1 MDADLAAGSDRTDPA
16 SVKEQK
22 MSESIAEIKKQL
34 QAASLP
40 GLPDFLKDHETFIRT
55 YETDE
60 RSGVKKLV
68 EQARKQIDA
77 YEKELKRTES
87 MKRFEKEYDSY
98 SYICGIDEV
107 GRGPLAGPVVAGT
120 VILPKNCDILY
131 LNDSKQLSEKKR
143 EELYEVIMEK
153 AVSTGLGFVTPER
166 IDEINILQA
175 TYEAM
180 RMAIGELDPVPD
192 LLLNDAVTI
201 PEVTIRQVP
210 IIKGDA
216 KSISIAAA
224 SIIAKVTRDRL
235 MTEYEK
241 TYPGYGF
248 AANKGYGSAEHI
260 AAIREL
266 GPPEELYQELSIGG
280 VMRLSS
286 LFTQGNQQIQENSR
300 DMSFSTLEKGL
311 RNGMKEMEGKMPGQ
325 SVTGEVIEADGQDI
339 LLAIGK
345 NQLLR
350 ARLSLA
356 MNVEAGQQLTF
367 GIKSI
372 GGMKVVLSPL
382 FENMTSGSGA
392 EKALELAGLPRNEE
406 TMKMVEAMMKEGMK
420 LDPDS
425 LSSMYRTVNAHMDA
439 DINTLVQLNRM
450 GLPVTEE
457 NITQLQSYKN
467 YEGQV
472 TEGVKILMGEV
483 AEQLSSLA
491 ASDNPEDVFT
501 FLKVV
506 LGEPSGTENVQT
518 EENMAGD
525 DNVIQ
530 TFKNAVMT
538 EAPEENAGKEKLPF
552 MPGMAEQAGEK
563 GLGMALSDVLQ
574 KAGFPEETVNAC
586 LKGELPA
593 KELLTEL
600 GRLVKDGRLST
611 EQKNGILE
619 LLKDNEFLEN
629 LKKGLTEKFL
639 LTPDEVGE
647 DGQVEKLYERLD
659 SQLSRMNQAL
669 QGMAK
674 ENPALSQ
681 SIQNLSSNVEFM
693 NQLNQMF
700 TYVQLPLKLS
710 GQEAA
715 GELYVYTNKKNL
727 AKKDGQVS
735 ALLHLDLEHLGEID
749 IHVSLRDSHV
759 STKFCLSDEK
769 ALDLV
774 AANIDTLNQRLMKR
788 GYSMDASFEQK
799 DKAQHPIDEMLD
811 RDKKVS
817 SKEKVLISS
826 SSFDARA

>member
-1 MDADLAAGSDRTDPA
+1 
-16 SVKEQK
+16 
-22 MSESIAEIKKQL
+22 
-34 QAASLP
+34 
-40 GLPDFLKDHETFIRT
+40 
-55 YETDE
+55 
-60 RSGVKKLV
+60 
-68 EQARKQIDA
+68 
-77 YEKELKRTES
+77 
-87 MKRFEKEYDSY
+87 
-98 SYICGIDEV
+98 
-107 GRGPLAGPVVAGT
+107 
-120 VILPKNCDILY
+120 
-131 LNDSKQLSEKKR
+131 
-143 EELYEVIMEK
+143 
-153 AVSTGLGFVTPER
+153 
-166 IDEINILQA
+166 
-175 TYEAM
+175 
-180 RMAIGELDPVPD
+180 
-192 LLLNDAVTI
+192 
-201 PEVTIRQVP
+201 
-210 IIKGDA
+210 
-216 KSISIAAA
+216 
-224 SIIAKVTRDRL
+224 
-235 MTEYEK
+235 
-241 TYPGYGF
+241 
-248 AANKGYGSAEHI
+248 
-260 AAIREL
+260 
-266 GPPEELYQELSIGG
+266 
-280 VMRLSS
+280 MRLSS

-300 DMSFSTLEKGL
+300 DMSFSALEKGL

-325 SVTGEVIEADGQDI
+325 FVTGEVIEADGQDI

-356 MNVEAGQQLTF
+356 MDVEAGQQLTF

-425 LSSMYRTVNAHMDA
+425 LTSMYRTVNAHMDA
-439 DINTLVQLNRM
+439 DITTLVQLNRM

-467 YEGQV
+467 YESQV

-506 LGEPSGTENVQT
+506 LGEPSGTEDVQT

-563 GLGMALSDVLQ
+563 GLGMALSDALQ
-574 KAGFPEETVNAC
+574 KAGFSEETANAC

-619 LLKDNEFLEN
+619 LLKDNGFLEN

-674 ENPALSQ
+674 GNPALSQ

-735 ALLHLDLEHLGEID
+735 ALLHLDLEHLGEVD

>member
-1 MDADLAAGSDRTDPA
+1 
-16 SVKEQK
+16 
-22 MSESIAEIKKQL
+22 
-34 QAASLP
+34 
-40 GLPDFLKDHETFIRT
+40 
-55 YETDE
+55 
-60 RSGVKKLV
+60 
-68 EQARKQIDA
+68 
-77 YEKELKRTES
+77 
-87 MKRFEKEYDSY
+87 
-98 SYICGIDEV
+98 
-107 GRGPLAGPVVAGT
+107 
-120 VILPKNCDILY
+120 
-131 LNDSKQLSEKKR
+131 
-143 EELYEVIMEK
+143 
-153 AVSTGLGFVTPER
+153 
-166 IDEINILQA
+166 
-175 TYEAM
+175 
-180 RMAIGELDPVPD
+180 
-192 LLLNDAVTI
+192 
-201 PEVTIRQVP
+201 
-210 IIKGDA
+210 
-216 KSISIAAA
+216 
-224 SIIAKVTRDRL
+224 
-235 MTEYEK
+235 
-241 TYPGYGF
+241 
-248 AANKGYGSAEHI
+248 
-260 AAIREL
+260 
-266 GPPEELYQELSIGG
+266 
-280 VMRLSS
+280 MRLSS

-356 MNVEAGQQLTF
+356 MDVEAGQQLTF

-425 LSSMYRTVNAHMDA
+425 LSSMYRTVNAHMDV
-439 DINTLVQLNRM
+439 DITTLVQLNRM

-574 KAGFPEETVNAC
+574 KAGFSEETVNAC

-735 ALLHLDLEHLGEID
+735 ALLHLDLKHLGEID

>member
-1 MDADLAAGSDRTDPA
+1 
-16 SVKEQK
+16 
-22 MSESIAEIKKQL
+22 
-34 QAASLP
+34 
-40 GLPDFLKDHETFIRT
+40 
-55 YETDE
+55 
-60 RSGVKKLV
+60 
-68 EQARKQIDA
+68 
-77 YEKELKRTES
+77 
-87 MKRFEKEYDSY
+87 
-98 SYICGIDEV
+98 
-107 GRGPLAGPVVAGT
+107 
-120 VILPKNCDILY
+120 
-131 LNDSKQLSEKKR
+131 
-143 EELYEVIMEK
+143 
-153 AVSTGLGFVTPER
+153 
-166 IDEINILQA
+166 
-175 TYEAM
+175 
-180 RMAIGELDPVPD
+180 
-192 LLLNDAVTI
+192 
-201 PEVTIRQVP
+201 
-210 IIKGDA
+210 
-216 KSISIAAA
+216 
-224 SIIAKVTRDRL
+224 
-235 MTEYEK
+235 
-241 TYPGYGF
+241 
-248 AANKGYGSAEHI
+248 
-260 AAIREL
+260 
-266 GPPEELYQELSIGG
+266 
-280 VMRLSS
+280 MRLSS

-300 DMSFSTLEKGL
+300 DMSFSALEKGL

-325 SVTGEVIEADGQDI
+325 FVTGEVIEADGQDI

-356 MNVEAGQQLTF
+356 MDVEAGQQLTF

-425 LSSMYRTVNAHMDA
+425 LTSMYRTVNAHMDA
-439 DINTLVQLNRM
+439 DITTLVQLNRM

-467 YEGQV
+467 YESQV

-506 LGEPSGTENVQT
+506 LGEPSGTE
-518 EENMAGD
+518 ENMAGD

-530 TFKNAVMT
+530 TFKNAVMI

-563 GLGMALSDVLQ
+563 GLGMALSDALQ
-574 KAGFPEETVNAC
+574 KAGFSEETANAC

-619 LLKDNEFLEN
+619 LLKDNGFLEN

-700 TYVQLPLKLS
+700 TYVQLPLKMS
-710 GQEAA
+710 GQEAT

-735 ALLHLDLEHLGEID
+735 ALLHLDLEHLGEVD

-774 AANIDTLNQRLMKR
+774 AANIDTLNQRLVKR
-788 GYSMDASFEQK
+788 GYSMEASFEQK
-799 DKAQHPIDEMLD
+799 EKAQHPIDEMLD

>member
-1 MDADLAAGSDRTDPA
+1 
-16 SVKEQK
+16 
-22 MSESIAEIKKQL
+22 
-34 QAASLP
+34 
-40 GLPDFLKDHETFIRT
+40 
-55 YETDE
+55 
-60 RSGVKKLV
+60 
-68 EQARKQIDA
+68 
-77 YEKELKRTES
+77 
-87 MKRFEKEYDSY
+87 
-98 SYICGIDEV
+98 
-107 GRGPLAGPVVAGT
+107 
-120 VILPKNCDILY
+120 
-131 LNDSKQLSEKKR
+131 
-143 EELYEVIMEK
+143 
-153 AVSTGLGFVTPER
+153 
-166 IDEINILQA
+166 
-175 TYEAM
+175 
-180 RMAIGELDPVPD
+180 
-192 LLLNDAVTI
+192 
-201 PEVTIRQVP
+201 
-210 IIKGDA
+210 
-216 KSISIAAA
+216 
-224 SIIAKVTRDRL
+224 
-235 MTEYEK
+235 
-241 TYPGYGF
+241 
-248 AANKGYGSAEHI
+248 
-260 AAIREL
+260 
-266 GPPEELYQELSIGG
+266 
-280 VMRLSS
+280 MRLSS

-345 NQLLR
+345 NQLIR

-356 MNVEAGQQLTF
+356 MDVEAGQQLTF

-439 DINTLVQLNRM
+439 DITTLVQLSRM

-467 YEGQV
+467 YESQI

-483 AEQLSSLA
+483 AEQLSFLA

-501 FLKVV
+501 FLKAV
-506 LGEPSGTENVQT
+506 LGEPSGTDDVQT

-538 EAPEENAGKEKLPF
+538 EAPEETAGKERLPF
-552 MPGMAEQAGEK
+552 IPGMAEQAGEK
-563 GLGMALSDVLQ
+563 GLGMALSDVLR
-574 KAGFPEETVNAC
+574 KAGFSEETVNAC

-600 GRLVKDGRLST
+600 SRLVKAGRMST

-619 LLKDNEFLEN
+619 LLKDNGFLEN
-629 LKKGLTEKFL
+629 LKNGLTEKFL
-639 LTPDEVGE
+639 LTSDEVGE
-647 DGQVEKLYERLD
+647 DGQVEKFYERLD

-681 SIQNLSSNVEFM
+681 SLQNLSSNVEFM

-735 ALLHLDLEHLGEID
+735 ALLHLDLKHLGEID

-774 AANIDTLNQRLMKR
+774 AANIETLNQRLMKR

>member
-1 MDADLAAGSDRTDPA
+1 
-16 SVKEQK
+16 
-22 MSESIAEIKKQL
+22 
-34 QAASLP
+34 
-40 GLPDFLKDHETFIRT
+40 
-55 YETDE
+55 
-60 RSGVKKLV
+60 
-68 EQARKQIDA
+68 
-77 YEKELKRTES
+77 
-87 MKRFEKEYDSY
+87 
-98 SYICGIDEV
+98 
-107 GRGPLAGPVVAGT
+107 
-120 VILPKNCDILY
+120 
-131 LNDSKQLSEKKR
+131 
-143 EELYEVIMEK
+143 
-153 AVSTGLGFVTPER
+153 
-166 IDEINILQA
+166 
-175 TYEAM
+175 
-180 RMAIGELDPVPD
+180 
-192 LLLNDAVTI
+192 
-201 PEVTIRQVP
+201 
-210 IIKGDA
+210 
-216 KSISIAAA
+216 
-224 SIIAKVTRDRL
+224 
-235 MTEYEK
+235 
-241 TYPGYGF
+241 
-248 AANKGYGSAEHI
+248 
-260 AAIREL
+260 
-266 GPPEELYQELSIGG
+266 
-280 VMRLSS
+280 MRLSS
-286 LFTQGNQQIQENSR
+286 LFTQGNQQLQENSR

-325 SVTGEVIEADGQDI
+325 FVTGEVIEADGQDI

-356 MNVEAGQQLTF
+356 MDVEAGQQLTF

-439 DINTLVQLNRM
+439 DITTLVQLNRM

-467 YEGQV
+467 YESQV

-506 LGEPSGTENVQT
+506 LGEPSGTEDVQT

-552 MPGMAEQAGEK
+552 MPGMAEQIGEK
-563 GLGMALSDVLQ
+563 GLGMALSDALQ
-574 KAGFPEETVNAC
+574 KAGFSEETVNAC

-619 LLKDNEFLEN
+619 LLKDNGFLEN

-647 DGQVEKLYERLD
+647 DGQVGKLYERLD

-735 ALLHLDLEHLGEID
+735 ALLHLDLKHLGEID

>member
-1 MDADLAAGSDRTDPA
+1 
-16 SVKEQK
+16 
-22 MSESIAEIKKQL
+22 
-34 QAASLP
+34 
-40 GLPDFLKDHETFIRT
+40 
-55 YETDE
+55 
-60 RSGVKKLV
+60 
-68 EQARKQIDA
+68 
-77 YEKELKRTES
+77 
-87 MKRFEKEYDSY
+87 
-98 SYICGIDEV
+98 
-107 GRGPLAGPVVAGT
+107 
-120 VILPKNCDILY
+120 
-131 LNDSKQLSEKKR
+131 
-143 EELYEVIMEK
+143 
-153 AVSTGLGFVTPER
+153 
-166 IDEINILQA
+166 
-175 TYEAM
+175 
-180 RMAIGELDPVPD
+180 
-192 LLLNDAVTI
+192 
-201 PEVTIRQVP
+201 
-210 IIKGDA
+210 
-216 KSISIAAA
+216 
-224 SIIAKVTRDRL
+224 
-235 MTEYEK
+235 
-241 TYPGYGF
+241 
-248 AANKGYGSAEHI
+248 
-260 AAIREL
+260 
-266 GPPEELYQELSIGG
+266 
-280 VMRLSS
+280 MRLSS

-300 DMSFSTLEKGL
+300 DMSFSALEKGL

-325 SVTGEVIEADGQDI
+325 FVTGEVIEADGQDI

-356 MNVEAGQQLTF
+356 MDVEAGQQLTF

-425 LSSMYRTVNAHMDA
+425 LSYMYRTVNAHMDA
-439 DINTLVQLNRM
+439 DITTLVQLNRM

-467 YEGQV
+467 YESQV

-491 ASDNPEDVFT
+491 ASDNPEDVFR

-506 LGEPSGTENVQT
+506 LGEPSGTEDVQT

-530 TFKNAVMT
+530 TFQNAVMT

-563 GLGMALSDVLQ
+563 GLGMALSDALQ
-574 KAGFPEETVNAC
+574 KAGFSEETANAC

-619 LLKDNEFLEN
+619 LLKDNGFLEN

-669 QGMAK
+669 QGMTK

-700 TYVQLPLKLS
+700 TYVQLPLKMS
-710 GQEAA
+710 GQEAT

-735 ALLHLDLEHLGEID
+735 ALLHLDLEHLGEVD

>member
-1 MDADLAAGSDRTDPA
+1 
-16 SVKEQK
+16 
-22 MSESIAEIKKQL
+22 
-34 QAASLP
+34 
-40 GLPDFLKDHETFIRT
+40 
-55 YETDE
+55 
-60 RSGVKKLV
+60 
-68 EQARKQIDA
+68 
-77 YEKELKRTES
+77 
-87 MKRFEKEYDSY
+87 
-98 SYICGIDEV
+98 
-107 GRGPLAGPVVAGT
+107 
-120 VILPKNCDILY
+120 
-131 LNDSKQLSEKKR
+131 
-143 EELYEVIMEK
+143 
-153 AVSTGLGFVTPER
+153 
-166 IDEINILQA
+166 
-175 TYEAM
+175 
-180 RMAIGELDPVPD
+180 
-192 LLLNDAVTI
+192 
-201 PEVTIRQVP
+201 
-210 IIKGDA
+210 
-216 KSISIAAA
+216 
-224 SIIAKVTRDRL
+224 
-235 MTEYEK
+235 
-241 TYPGYGF
+241 
-248 AANKGYGSAEHI
+248 
-260 AAIREL
+260 
-266 GPPEELYQELSIGG
+266 
-280 VMRLSS
+280 MRLSS

-300 DMSFSTLEKGL
+300 DMSFSALEKGL

-325 SVTGEVIEADGQDI
+325 FVTGEVIEADGQDI

-356 MNVEAGQQLTF
+356 MDVEAGQQLTF

-425 LSSMYRTVNAHMDA
+425 LSYMYRTVNAHMDA
-439 DINTLVQLNRM
+439 DITTLVQLNRM

-467 YEGQV
+467 YESQV

-491 ASDNPEDVFT
+491 ASDNPEDVFR

-506 LGEPSGTENVQT
+506 LGEPSGTEDVQT

-563 GLGMALSDVLQ
+563 GLGMALSDALQ
-574 KAGFPEETVNAC
+574 KAGFSEETVNAC

-619 LLKDNEFLEN
+619 LLKDNGFLEN

-735 ALLHLDLEHLGEID
+735 ALLHLDLKHLGEID

>member
-1 MDADLAAGSDRTDPA
+1 
-16 SVKEQK
+16 
-22 MSESIAEIKKQL
+22 
-34 QAASLP
+34 
-40 GLPDFLKDHETFIRT
+40 
-55 YETDE
+55 
-60 RSGVKKLV
+60 
-68 EQARKQIDA
+68 
-77 YEKELKRTES
+77 
-87 MKRFEKEYDSY
+87 
-98 SYICGIDEV
+98 
-107 GRGPLAGPVVAGT
+107 
-120 VILPKNCDILY
+120 
-131 LNDSKQLSEKKR
+131 
-143 EELYEVIMEK
+143 
-153 AVSTGLGFVTPER
+153 
-166 IDEINILQA
+166 
-175 TYEAM
+175 
-180 RMAIGELDPVPD
+180 
-192 LLLNDAVTI
+192 
-201 PEVTIRQVP
+201 
-210 IIKGDA
+210 
-216 KSISIAAA
+216 
-224 SIIAKVTRDRL
+224 
-235 MTEYEK
+235 
-241 TYPGYGF
+241 
-248 AANKGYGSAEHI
+248 
-260 AAIREL
+260 
-266 GPPEELYQELSIGG
+266 
-280 VMRLSS
+280 MRLSS

-300 DMSFSTLEKGL
+300 DMSFSALEKGL

-325 SVTGEVIEADGQDI
+325 FVTGEVIEADGQDI

-356 MNVEAGQQLTF
+356 MDVEAGQQLTF

-439 DINTLVQLNRM
+439 DITTLVQLNRM

-467 YEGQV
+467 YESQV

-506 LGEPSGTENVQT
+506 LGEPSGTEDVQT

-563 GLGMALSDVLQ
+563 GLGMALSDALQ
-574 KAGFPEETVNAC
+574 KAGFSEETANAC

-619 LLKDNEFLEN
+619 LLKDNGFLEN

-700 TYVQLPLKLS
+700 TYVQLPLKMS
-710 GQEAA
+710 GQEAT

-735 ALLHLDLEHLGEID
+735 ALLHLDLEHLGEVD

>member
-1 MDADLAAGSDRTDPA
+1 
-16 SVKEQK
+16 
-22 MSESIAEIKKQL
+22 
-34 QAASLP
+34 
-40 GLPDFLKDHETFIRT
+40 
-55 YETDE
+55 
-60 RSGVKKLV
+60 
-68 EQARKQIDA
+68 
-77 YEKELKRTES
+77 
-87 MKRFEKEYDSY
+87 
-98 SYICGIDEV
+98 
-107 GRGPLAGPVVAGT
+107 
-120 VILPKNCDILY
+120 
-131 LNDSKQLSEKKR
+131 
-143 EELYEVIMEK
+143 
-153 AVSTGLGFVTPER
+153 
-166 IDEINILQA
+166 
-175 TYEAM
+175 
-180 RMAIGELDPVPD
+180 
-192 LLLNDAVTI
+192 
-201 PEVTIRQVP
+201 
-210 IIKGDA
+210 
-216 KSISIAAA
+216 
-224 SIIAKVTRDRL
+224 
-235 MTEYEK
+235 
-241 TYPGYGF
+241 
-248 AANKGYGSAEHI
+248 
-260 AAIREL
+260 
-266 GPPEELYQELSIGG
+266 
-280 VMRLSS
+280 MRLSS

-356 MNVEAGQQLTF
+356 MDVEAGQQLTF

-439 DINTLVQLNRM
+439 DITTLVQLNRM

-525 DNVIQ
+525 DNAIQ

-563 GLGMALSDVLQ
+563 GLEMALSDVLQ
-574 KAGFPEETVNAC
+574 KAGFSEETVNAC

-735 ALLHLDLEHLGEID
+735 ALLHLDLKHLGEID

-788 GYSMDASFEQK
+788 GYSVDASFEQK

>member
-1 MDADLAAGSDRTDPA
+1 
-16 SVKEQK
+16 
-22 MSESIAEIKKQL
+22 
-34 QAASLP
+34 
-40 GLPDFLKDHETFIRT
+40 
-55 YETDE
+55 
-60 RSGVKKLV
+60 
-68 EQARKQIDA
+68 
-77 YEKELKRTES
+77 
-87 MKRFEKEYDSY
+87 
-98 SYICGIDEV
+98 
-107 GRGPLAGPVVAGT
+107 
-120 VILPKNCDILY
+120 
-131 LNDSKQLSEKKR
+131 
-143 EELYEVIMEK
+143 
-153 AVSTGLGFVTPER
+153 
-166 IDEINILQA
+166 
-175 TYEAM
+175 
-180 RMAIGELDPVPD
+180 
-192 LLLNDAVTI
+192 
-201 PEVTIRQVP
+201 
-210 IIKGDA
+210 
-216 KSISIAAA
+216 
-224 SIIAKVTRDRL
+224 
-235 MTEYEK
+235 
-241 TYPGYGF
+241 
-248 AANKGYGSAEHI
+248 
-260 AAIREL
+260 
-266 GPPEELYQELSIGG
+266 
-280 VMRLSS
+280 MRLSS

-356 MNVEAGQQLTF
+356 MDVEAGQQLTF

-439 DINTLVQLNRM
+439 DITTLVQLNRM

-574 KAGFPEETVNAC
+574 KAGFSEETVNAC

-629 LKKGLTEKFL
+629 LKKGLTEKFI

-735 ALLHLDLEHLGEID
+735 ALLHLDLKHLGEID

-788 GYSMDASFEQK
+788 GYSVDASFEQK

>member
-1 MDADLAAGSDRTDPA
+1 
-16 SVKEQK
+16 
-22 MSESIAEIKKQL
+22 
-34 QAASLP
+34 
-40 GLPDFLKDHETFIRT
+40 
-55 YETDE
+55 
-60 RSGVKKLV
+60 
-68 EQARKQIDA
+68 
-77 YEKELKRTES
+77 
-87 MKRFEKEYDSY
+87 
-98 SYICGIDEV
+98 
-107 GRGPLAGPVVAGT
+107 
-120 VILPKNCDILY
+120 
-131 LNDSKQLSEKKR
+131 
-143 EELYEVIMEK
+143 
-153 AVSTGLGFVTPER
+153 
-166 IDEINILQA
+166 
-175 TYEAM
+175 
-180 RMAIGELDPVPD
+180 
-192 LLLNDAVTI
+192 
-201 PEVTIRQVP
+201 
-210 IIKGDA
+210 
-216 KSISIAAA
+216 
-224 SIIAKVTRDRL
+224 
-235 MTEYEK
+235 
-241 TYPGYGF
+241 
-248 AANKGYGSAEHI
+248 
-260 AAIREL
+260 
-266 GPPEELYQELSIGG
+266 
-280 VMRLSS
+280 MRLSS

-356 MNVEAGQQLTF
+356 MDVEAGQQLTF

-439 DINTLVQLNRM
+439 DITTLVQLNRM

-538 EAPEENAGKEKLPF
+538 EAPEENAGKEKLTF

-574 KAGFPEETVNAC
+574 KAGFSEETVNAC

-735 ALLHLDLEHLGEID
+735 ALLHLDLKHLGEID

>member
-1 MDADLAAGSDRTDPA
+1 
-16 SVKEQK
+16 
-22 MSESIAEIKKQL
+22 
-34 QAASLP
+34 
-40 GLPDFLKDHETFIRT
+40 
-55 YETDE
+55 
-60 RSGVKKLV
+60 
-68 EQARKQIDA
+68 
-77 YEKELKRTES
+77 
-87 MKRFEKEYDSY
+87 
-98 SYICGIDEV
+98 
-107 GRGPLAGPVVAGT
+107 
-120 VILPKNCDILY
+120 
-131 LNDSKQLSEKKR
+131 
-143 EELYEVIMEK
+143 
-153 AVSTGLGFVTPER
+153 
-166 IDEINILQA
+166 
-175 TYEAM
+175 
-180 RMAIGELDPVPD
+180 
-192 LLLNDAVTI
+192 
-201 PEVTIRQVP
+201 
-210 IIKGDA
+210 
-216 KSISIAAA
+216 
-224 SIIAKVTRDRL
+224 
-235 MTEYEK
+235 
-241 TYPGYGF
+241 
-248 AANKGYGSAEHI
+248 
-260 AAIREL
+260 
-266 GPPEELYQELSIGG
+266 
-280 VMRLSS
+280 MRLSS

-356 MNVEAGQQLTF
+356 MDVEAGQQLTF

-439 DINTLVQLNRM
+439 DITTLVQLNRM

-574 KAGFPEETVNAC
+574 KAGFSEETVNAC

-735 ALLHLDLEHLGEID
+735 ALLHLDLKHLGEID

-788 GYSMDASFEQK
+788 GYSVDASFERK

>member
-1 MDADLAAGSDRTDPA
+1 
-16 SVKEQK
+16 
-22 MSESIAEIKKQL
+22 
-34 QAASLP
+34 
-40 GLPDFLKDHETFIRT
+40 
-55 YETDE
+55 
-60 RSGVKKLV
+60 
-68 EQARKQIDA
+68 
-77 YEKELKRTES
+77 
-87 MKRFEKEYDSY
+87 
-98 SYICGIDEV
+98 
-107 GRGPLAGPVVAGT
+107 
-120 VILPKNCDILY
+120 
-131 LNDSKQLSEKKR
+131 
-143 EELYEVIMEK
+143 
-153 AVSTGLGFVTPER
+153 
-166 IDEINILQA
+166 
-175 TYEAM
+175 
-180 RMAIGELDPVPD
+180 
-192 LLLNDAVTI
+192 
-201 PEVTIRQVP
+201 
-210 IIKGDA
+210 
-216 KSISIAAA
+216 
-224 SIIAKVTRDRL
+224 
-235 MTEYEK
+235 
-241 TYPGYGF
+241 
-248 AANKGYGSAEHI
+248 
-260 AAIREL
+260 
-266 GPPEELYQELSIGG
+266 
-280 VMRLSS
+280 
-286 LFTQGNQQIQENSR
+286 
-300 DMSFSTLEKGL
+300 MSFSTLEKGL

-356 MNVEAGQQLTF
+356 MDVEAGQQLTF

-392 EKALELAGLPRNEE
+392 EKALDLAGLPRNEE

-439 DINTLVQLNRM
+439 DITSLVQLTRM

-457 NITQLQSYKN
+457 NITQLQAYKN

-472 TEGVKILMGEV
+472 TEGVRTLMGEV

-491 ASDNPEDVFT
+491 SSENPEDVFT
-501 FLKVV
+501 FLKAV
-506 LGEPSGTENVQT
+506 LTDPAMQEAQAEENGTGTEGSIQTGEEAVLT
-518 EENMAGD
+518 EEGMAALPE
-525 DNVIQ
+525 
-530 TFKNAVMT
+530 TAE
-538 EAPEENAGKEKLPF
+538 EAAGKEKIPF
-552 MPGMAEQAGEK
+552 MPGVAEQAGEN
-563 GLGMALSDVLQ
+563 GLGTALSDTLQ
-574 KAGFPEETVNAC
+574 KAGFSEETVNAY

-600 GRLVKDGRLST
+600 GRLMKDHGLST
-611 EQKNGILE
+611 EQKDGILT
-619 LLKDNEFLEN
+619 LLKDNAFLEN

-681 SIQNLSSNVEFM
+681 SLQNLSSNVEFM

-700 TYVQLPLKLS
+700 TYVQLPLKMS
-710 GQEAA
+710 GQEAT

-735 ALLHLDLEHLGEID
+735 ALLHLDLEHLGEVD

-774 AANIDTLNQRLMKR
+774 AANIDTLNQRLVKR
-788 GYSMDASFEQK
+788 GYSMEASFEQK
-799 DKAQHPIDEMLD
+799 EKAQHPIDEMLD

>member
-1 MDADLAAGSDRTDPA
+1 
-16 SVKEQK
+16 
-22 MSESIAEIKKQL
+22 
-34 QAASLP
+34 
-40 GLPDFLKDHETFIRT
+40 
-55 YETDE
+55 
-60 RSGVKKLV
+60 
-68 EQARKQIDA
+68 
-77 YEKELKRTES
+77 
-87 MKRFEKEYDSY
+87 
-98 SYICGIDEV
+98 
-107 GRGPLAGPVVAGT
+107 
-120 VILPKNCDILY
+120 
-131 LNDSKQLSEKKR
+131 
-143 EELYEVIMEK
+143 
-153 AVSTGLGFVTPER
+153 
-166 IDEINILQA
+166 
-175 TYEAM
+175 
-180 RMAIGELDPVPD
+180 
-192 LLLNDAVTI
+192 
-201 PEVTIRQVP
+201 
-210 IIKGDA
+210 
-216 KSISIAAA
+216 
-224 SIIAKVTRDRL
+224 
-235 MTEYEK
+235 
-241 TYPGYGF
+241 
-248 AANKGYGSAEHI
+248 
-260 AAIREL
+260 
-266 GPPEELYQELSIGG
+266 
-280 VMRLSS
+280 MRLSS

-300 DMSFSTLEKGL
+300 DMSFSALEKGL

-325 SVTGEVIEADGQDI
+325 FVTGEVIEADGQDI

-356 MNVEAGQQLTF
+356 MDVEAGQQLTF

-439 DINTLVQLNRM
+439 DITTLVQLNRM

-467 YEGQV
+467 YESQV
-472 TEGVKILMGEV
+472 TEGVKTLMGEV

-506 LGEPSGTENVQT
+506 LGEPSGTEDVQT

-563 GLGMALSDVLQ
+563 GLGMALSDALQ
-574 KAGFPEETVNAC
+574 KAGFSEETVNAC

-619 LLKDNEFLEN
+619 LLKDNGFLEN

-674 ENPALSQ
+674 GNPALSQ

-735 ALLHLDLEHLGEID
+735 ALLHLDLKHLGEID

>member
-1 MDADLAAGSDRTDPA
+1 
-16 SVKEQK
+16 
-22 MSESIAEIKKQL
+22 
-34 QAASLP
+34 
-40 GLPDFLKDHETFIRT
+40 
-55 YETDE
+55 
-60 RSGVKKLV
+60 
-68 EQARKQIDA
+68 
-77 YEKELKRTES
+77 
-87 MKRFEKEYDSY
+87 
-98 SYICGIDEV
+98 
-107 GRGPLAGPVVAGT
+107 
-120 VILPKNCDILY
+120 
-131 LNDSKQLSEKKR
+131 
-143 EELYEVIMEK
+143 
-153 AVSTGLGFVTPER
+153 
-166 IDEINILQA
+166 
-175 TYEAM
+175 
-180 RMAIGELDPVPD
+180 
-192 LLLNDAVTI
+192 
-201 PEVTIRQVP
+201 
-210 IIKGDA
+210 
-216 KSISIAAA
+216 
-224 SIIAKVTRDRL
+224 
-235 MTEYEK
+235 
-241 TYPGYGF
+241 
-248 AANKGYGSAEHI
+248 
-260 AAIREL
+260 
-266 GPPEELYQELSIGG
+266 
-280 VMRLSS
+280 MRLSS

-356 MNVEAGQQLTF
+356 MDVEAGQQLTF

-574 KAGFPEETVNAC
+574 KAGFSEETVNAC

-647 DGQVEKLYERLD
+647 NGQVEKLYERLD

-735 ALLHLDLEHLGEID
+735 ALLHLDLKHLGEID

-759 STKFCLSDEK
+759 STKFCLSDEN

-788 GYSMDASFEQK
+788 GYSVDASFEQK

>member
-1 MDADLAAGSDRTDPA
+1 
-16 SVKEQK
+16 
-22 MSESIAEIKKQL
+22 
-34 QAASLP
+34 
-40 GLPDFLKDHETFIRT
+40 
-55 YETDE
+55 
-60 RSGVKKLV
+60 
-68 EQARKQIDA
+68 
-77 YEKELKRTES
+77 
-87 MKRFEKEYDSY
+87 
-98 SYICGIDEV
+98 
-107 GRGPLAGPVVAGT
+107 
-120 VILPKNCDILY
+120 
-131 LNDSKQLSEKKR
+131 
-143 EELYEVIMEK
+143 
-153 AVSTGLGFVTPER
+153 
-166 IDEINILQA
+166 
-175 TYEAM
+175 
-180 RMAIGELDPVPD
+180 
-192 LLLNDAVTI
+192 
-201 PEVTIRQVP
+201 
-210 IIKGDA
+210 
-216 KSISIAAA
+216 
-224 SIIAKVTRDRL
+224 
-235 MTEYEK
+235 
-241 TYPGYGF
+241 
-248 AANKGYGSAEHI
+248 
-260 AAIREL
+260 
-266 GPPEELYQELSIGG
+266 
-280 VMRLSS
+280 MRLSS

-356 MNVEAGQQLTF
+356 MDVEAGQQLTF

-563 GLGMALSDVLQ
+563 GLGMAFSDVLQ
-574 KAGFPEETVNAC
+574 KAGFSEETVNAC

-735 ALLHLDLEHLGEID
+735 ALLHLDLKHLGEID

>member
-1 MDADLAAGSDRTDPA
+1 
-16 SVKEQK
+16 
-22 MSESIAEIKKQL
+22 
-34 QAASLP
+34 
-40 GLPDFLKDHETFIRT
+40 
-55 YETDE
+55 
-60 RSGVKKLV
+60 
-68 EQARKQIDA
+68 
-77 YEKELKRTES
+77 
-87 MKRFEKEYDSY
+87 
-98 SYICGIDEV
+98 
-107 GRGPLAGPVVAGT
+107 
-120 VILPKNCDILY
+120 
-131 LNDSKQLSEKKR
+131 
-143 EELYEVIMEK
+143 
-153 AVSTGLGFVTPER
+153 
-166 IDEINILQA
+166 
-175 TYEAM
+175 
-180 RMAIGELDPVPD
+180 
-192 LLLNDAVTI
+192 
-201 PEVTIRQVP
+201 
-210 IIKGDA
+210 
-216 KSISIAAA
+216 
-224 SIIAKVTRDRL
+224 
-235 MTEYEK
+235 
-241 TYPGYGF
+241 
-248 AANKGYGSAEHI
+248 
-260 AAIREL
+260 
-266 GPPEELYQELSIGG
+266 
-280 VMRLSS
+280 MRLSS

-356 MNVEAGQQLTF
+356 MDVEAGQQLTF

-406 TMKMVEAMMKEGMK
+406 TMKMLEAMMKEGMK

-491 ASDNPEDVFT
+491 ASDNPKDVFT

-574 KAGFPEETVNAC
+574 KAGFSEETVNAC

-788 GYSMDASFEQK
+788 GYSVDASFEQK

>member
-1 MDADLAAGSDRTDPA
+1 
-16 SVKEQK
+16 
-22 MSESIAEIKKQL
+22 
-34 QAASLP
+34 
-40 GLPDFLKDHETFIRT
+40 
-55 YETDE
+55 
-60 RSGVKKLV
+60 
-68 EQARKQIDA
+68 
-77 YEKELKRTES
+77 
-87 MKRFEKEYDSY
+87 
-98 SYICGIDEV
+98 
-107 GRGPLAGPVVAGT
+107 
-120 VILPKNCDILY
+120 
-131 LNDSKQLSEKKR
+131 
-143 EELYEVIMEK
+143 
-153 AVSTGLGFVTPER
+153 
-166 IDEINILQA
+166 
-175 TYEAM
+175 
-180 RMAIGELDPVPD
+180 
-192 LLLNDAVTI
+192 
-201 PEVTIRQVP
+201 
-210 IIKGDA
+210 
-216 KSISIAAA
+216 
-224 SIIAKVTRDRL
+224 
-235 MTEYEK
+235 
-241 TYPGYGF
+241 
-248 AANKGYGSAEHI
+248 
-260 AAIREL
+260 
-266 GPPEELYQELSIGG
+266 
-280 VMRLSS
+280 MRLSS

-356 MNVEAGQQLTF
+356 MDVEAGQQLTF

-439 DINTLVQLNRM
+439 DITTLVQLNRM

-629 LKKGLTEKFL
+629 LKMGLTEKFL

-788 GYSMDASFEQK
+788 GYSVDASFEQK

>member
-1 MDADLAAGSDRTDPA
+1 
-16 SVKEQK
+16 
-22 MSESIAEIKKQL
+22 
-34 QAASLP
+34 
-40 GLPDFLKDHETFIRT
+40 
-55 YETDE
+55 
-60 RSGVKKLV
+60 
-68 EQARKQIDA
+68 
-77 YEKELKRTES
+77 
-87 MKRFEKEYDSY
+87 
-98 SYICGIDEV
+98 
-107 GRGPLAGPVVAGT
+107 
-120 VILPKNCDILY
+120 
-131 LNDSKQLSEKKR
+131 
-143 EELYEVIMEK
+143 
-153 AVSTGLGFVTPER
+153 
-166 IDEINILQA
+166 
-175 TYEAM
+175 
-180 RMAIGELDPVPD
+180 
-192 LLLNDAVTI
+192 
-201 PEVTIRQVP
+201 
-210 IIKGDA
+210 
-216 KSISIAAA
+216 
-224 SIIAKVTRDRL
+224 
-235 MTEYEK
+235 
-241 TYPGYGF
+241 
-248 AANKGYGSAEHI
+248 
-260 AAIREL
+260 
-266 GPPEELYQELSIGG
+266 
-280 VMRLSS
+280 MRLSS

-356 MNVEAGQQLTF
+356 MDVEAGQQLTF

-392 EKALELAGLPRNEE
+392 EKALELAGLPRNGE

-491 ASDNPEDVFT
+491 TSDNPEDVFT

-563 GLGMALSDVLQ
+563 GLGMAFSDVLQ
-574 KAGFPEETVNAC
+574 KAGFSEETANAC

-647 DGQVEKLYERLD
+647 NGQVEKLYERLD

-735 ALLHLDLEHLGEID
+735 ALLHLDLKHLGEID

-759 STKFCLSDEK
+759 STKFCLSDEN

-788 GYSMDASFEQK
+788 GYSVDASFEQK

>member
-1 MDADLAAGSDRTDPA
+1 
-16 SVKEQK
+16 
-22 MSESIAEIKKQL
+22 
-34 QAASLP
+34 
-40 GLPDFLKDHETFIRT
+40 
-55 YETDE
+55 
-60 RSGVKKLV
+60 
-68 EQARKQIDA
+68 
-77 YEKELKRTES
+77 
-87 MKRFEKEYDSY
+87 
-98 SYICGIDEV
+98 
-107 GRGPLAGPVVAGT
+107 
-120 VILPKNCDILY
+120 
-131 LNDSKQLSEKKR
+131 
-143 EELYEVIMEK
+143 
-153 AVSTGLGFVTPER
+153 
-166 IDEINILQA
+166 
-175 TYEAM
+175 
-180 RMAIGELDPVPD
+180 
-192 LLLNDAVTI
+192 
-201 PEVTIRQVP
+201 
-210 IIKGDA
+210 
-216 KSISIAAA
+216 
-224 SIIAKVTRDRL
+224 
-235 MTEYEK
+235 
-241 TYPGYGF
+241 
-248 AANKGYGSAEHI
+248 
-260 AAIREL
+260 
-266 GPPEELYQELSIGG
+266 
-280 VMRLSS
+280 MRLSS

-356 MNVEAGQQLTF
+356 MDVEAGQQLTF

-439 DINTLVQLNRM
+439 DITTLVQLNRM

-574 KAGFPEETVNAC
+574 KAGFSEETVNAC

-600 GRLVKDGRLST
+600 GRVVKDGRLST

-735 ALLHLDLEHLGEID
+735 ALLHLDPEHLGEID

>member
-1 MDADLAAGSDRTDPA
+1 
-16 SVKEQK
+16 
-22 MSESIAEIKKQL
+22 
-34 QAASLP
+34 
-40 GLPDFLKDHETFIRT
+40 
-55 YETDE
+55 
-60 RSGVKKLV
+60 
-68 EQARKQIDA
+68 
-77 YEKELKRTES
+77 
-87 MKRFEKEYDSY
+87 
-98 SYICGIDEV
+98 
-107 GRGPLAGPVVAGT
+107 
-120 VILPKNCDILY
+120 
-131 LNDSKQLSEKKR
+131 
-143 EELYEVIMEK
+143 
-153 AVSTGLGFVTPER
+153 
-166 IDEINILQA
+166 
-175 TYEAM
+175 
-180 RMAIGELDPVPD
+180 
-192 LLLNDAVTI
+192 
-201 PEVTIRQVP
+201 
-210 IIKGDA
+210 
-216 KSISIAAA
+216 
-224 SIIAKVTRDRL
+224 
-235 MTEYEK
+235 
-241 TYPGYGF
+241 
-248 AANKGYGSAEHI
+248 
-260 AAIREL
+260 
-266 GPPEELYQELSIGG
+266 
-280 VMRLSS
+280 MRLSS

-356 MNVEAGQQLTF
+356 MDVEAGQQLTF

-439 DINTLVQLNRM
+439 DITTLVQLNRM

-525 DNVIQ
+525 DNAIR

-574 KAGFPEETVNAC
+574 KAGFSEETVKAC

-600 GRLVKDGRLST
+600 DRLVKDGRLST

-788 GYSMDASFEQK
+788 GYSVDASFEQK

>member
-1 MDADLAAGSDRTDPA
+1 
-16 SVKEQK
+16 
-22 MSESIAEIKKQL
+22 
-34 QAASLP
+34 
-40 GLPDFLKDHETFIRT
+40 
-55 YETDE
+55 
-60 RSGVKKLV
+60 
-68 EQARKQIDA
+68 
-77 YEKELKRTES
+77 
-87 MKRFEKEYDSY
+87 
-98 SYICGIDEV
+98 
-107 GRGPLAGPVVAGT
+107 
-120 VILPKNCDILY
+120 
-131 LNDSKQLSEKKR
+131 
-143 EELYEVIMEK
+143 
-153 AVSTGLGFVTPER
+153 
-166 IDEINILQA
+166 
-175 TYEAM
+175 
-180 RMAIGELDPVPD
+180 
-192 LLLNDAVTI
+192 
-201 PEVTIRQVP
+201 
-210 IIKGDA
+210 
-216 KSISIAAA
+216 
-224 SIIAKVTRDRL
+224 
-235 MTEYEK
+235 
-241 TYPGYGF
+241 
-248 AANKGYGSAEHI
+248 
-260 AAIREL
+260 
-266 GPPEELYQELSIGG
+266 
-280 VMRLSS
+280 MRLSS

-356 MNVEAGQQLTF
+356 MDVEAGQQLTF

-439 DINTLVQLNRM
+439 DITTLVQLNRM

-506 LGEPSGTENVQT
+506 LGELSGTENVQT

-525 DNVIQ
+525 DNAIR

-563 GLGMALSDVLQ
+563 GLGMAFSDVLQ
-574 KAGFPEETVNAC
+574 KAGFSEETVNAC

-735 ALLHLDLEHLGEID
+735 ALLHLDLKHLGEID

>member
-1 MDADLAAGSDRTDPA
+1 
-16 SVKEQK
+16 
-22 MSESIAEIKKQL
+22 
-34 QAASLP
+34 
-40 GLPDFLKDHETFIRT
+40 
-55 YETDE
+55 
-60 RSGVKKLV
+60 
-68 EQARKQIDA
+68 
-77 YEKELKRTES
+77 
-87 MKRFEKEYDSY
+87 
-98 SYICGIDEV
+98 
-107 GRGPLAGPVVAGT
+107 
-120 VILPKNCDILY
+120 
-131 LNDSKQLSEKKR
+131 
-143 EELYEVIMEK
+143 
-153 AVSTGLGFVTPER
+153 
-166 IDEINILQA
+166 
-175 TYEAM
+175 
-180 RMAIGELDPVPD
+180 
-192 LLLNDAVTI
+192 
-201 PEVTIRQVP
+201 
-210 IIKGDA
+210 
-216 KSISIAAA
+216 
-224 SIIAKVTRDRL
+224 
-235 MTEYEK
+235 
-241 TYPGYGF
+241 
-248 AANKGYGSAEHI
+248 
-260 AAIREL
+260 
-266 GPPEELYQELSIGG
+266 
-280 VMRLSS
+280 MRLSS

-356 MNVEAGQQLTF
+356 MDVEAGQQLTF

-439 DINTLVQLNRM
+439 DITTLVQLNRM

-538 EAPEENAGKEKLPF
+538 EAPEENAGKEKLTF

-574 KAGFPEETVNAC
+574 KAGFSEETVNAC

-659 SQLSRMNQAL
+659 SQLSQMNQAL

-788 GYSMDASFEQK
+788 GYSVDASFEQK

>member
-1 MDADLAAGSDRTDPA
+1 
-16 SVKEQK
+16 
-22 MSESIAEIKKQL
+22 
-34 QAASLP
+34 
-40 GLPDFLKDHETFIRT
+40 
-55 YETDE
+55 
-60 RSGVKKLV
+60 
-68 EQARKQIDA
+68 
-77 YEKELKRTES
+77 
-87 MKRFEKEYDSY
+87 
-98 SYICGIDEV
+98 
-107 GRGPLAGPVVAGT
+107 
-120 VILPKNCDILY
+120 
-131 LNDSKQLSEKKR
+131 
-143 EELYEVIMEK
+143 
-153 AVSTGLGFVTPER
+153 
-166 IDEINILQA
+166 
-175 TYEAM
+175 
-180 RMAIGELDPVPD
+180 
-192 LLLNDAVTI
+192 
-201 PEVTIRQVP
+201 
-210 IIKGDA
+210 
-216 KSISIAAA
+216 
-224 SIIAKVTRDRL
+224 
-235 MTEYEK
+235 
-241 TYPGYGF
+241 
-248 AANKGYGSAEHI
+248 
-260 AAIREL
+260 
-266 GPPEELYQELSIGG
+266 
-280 VMRLSS
+280 MRLSS

-356 MNVEAGQQLTF
+356 MDVEAGQQLTF

-425 LSSMYRTVNAHMDA
+425 LTSMYRTVNAHMDA

-563 GLGMALSDVLQ
+563 GLGMALSDALQ
-574 KAGFPEETVNAC
+574 KAGFSEETANAC

-619 LLKDNEFLEN
+619 LLKDNGFLEN

-669 QGMAK
+669 QGMTK

>member
-1 MDADLAAGSDRTDPA
+1 
-16 SVKEQK
+16 
-22 MSESIAEIKKQL
+22 
-34 QAASLP
+34 
-40 GLPDFLKDHETFIRT
+40 
-55 YETDE
+55 
-60 RSGVKKLV
+60 
-68 EQARKQIDA
+68 
-77 YEKELKRTES
+77 
-87 MKRFEKEYDSY
+87 
-98 SYICGIDEV
+98 
-107 GRGPLAGPVVAGT
+107 
-120 VILPKNCDILY
+120 
-131 LNDSKQLSEKKR
+131 
-143 EELYEVIMEK
+143 
-153 AVSTGLGFVTPER
+153 
-166 IDEINILQA
+166 
-175 TYEAM
+175 
-180 RMAIGELDPVPD
+180 
-192 LLLNDAVTI
+192 
-201 PEVTIRQVP
+201 
-210 IIKGDA
+210 
-216 KSISIAAA
+216 
-224 SIIAKVTRDRL
+224 
-235 MTEYEK
+235 
-241 TYPGYGF
+241 
-248 AANKGYGSAEHI
+248 
-260 AAIREL
+260 
-266 GPPEELYQELSIGG
+266 
-280 VMRLSS
+280 MRLSS

-356 MNVEAGQQLTF
+356 MDVEAGQQLTF

-563 GLGMALSDVLQ
+563 GLGMAFSDVLQ
-574 KAGFPEETVNAC
+574 KAGFSEETVNAC

-647 DGQVEKLYERLD
+647 DGQVEKLYEKLD

>member
-1 MDADLAAGSDRTDPA
+1 
-16 SVKEQK
+16 
-22 MSESIAEIKKQL
+22 
-34 QAASLP
+34 
-40 GLPDFLKDHETFIRT
+40 
-55 YETDE
+55 
-60 RSGVKKLV
+60 
-68 EQARKQIDA
+68 
-77 YEKELKRTES
+77 
-87 MKRFEKEYDSY
+87 
-98 SYICGIDEV
+98 
-107 GRGPLAGPVVAGT
+107 
-120 VILPKNCDILY
+120 
-131 LNDSKQLSEKKR
+131 
-143 EELYEVIMEK
+143 
-153 AVSTGLGFVTPER
+153 
-166 IDEINILQA
+166 
-175 TYEAM
+175 
-180 RMAIGELDPVPD
+180 
-192 LLLNDAVTI
+192 
-201 PEVTIRQVP
+201 
-210 IIKGDA
+210 
-216 KSISIAAA
+216 
-224 SIIAKVTRDRL
+224 
-235 MTEYEK
+235 
-241 TYPGYGF
+241 
-248 AANKGYGSAEHI
+248 
-260 AAIREL
+260 
-266 GPPEELYQELSIGG
+266 
-280 VMRLSS
+280 MRLSS

-356 MNVEAGQQLTF
+356 MDVEAGQQLTF

-392 EKALELAGLPRNEE
+392 EKALELAGLQKNEE

>member
-1 MDADLAAGSDRTDPA
+1 
-16 SVKEQK
+16 
-22 MSESIAEIKKQL
+22 
-34 QAASLP
+34 
-40 GLPDFLKDHETFIRT
+40 
-55 YETDE
+55 
-60 RSGVKKLV
+60 
-68 EQARKQIDA
+68 
-77 YEKELKRTES
+77 
-87 MKRFEKEYDSY
+87 
-98 SYICGIDEV
+98 
-107 GRGPLAGPVVAGT
+107 
-120 VILPKNCDILY
+120 
-131 LNDSKQLSEKKR
+131 
-143 EELYEVIMEK
+143 
-153 AVSTGLGFVTPER
+153 
-166 IDEINILQA
+166 
-175 TYEAM
+175 
-180 RMAIGELDPVPD
+180 
-192 LLLNDAVTI
+192 
-201 PEVTIRQVP
+201 
-210 IIKGDA
+210 
-216 KSISIAAA
+216 
-224 SIIAKVTRDRL
+224 
-235 MTEYEK
+235 
-241 TYPGYGF
+241 
-248 AANKGYGSAEHI
+248 
-260 AAIREL
+260 
-266 GPPEELYQELSIGG
+266 
-280 VMRLSS
+280 MRLSS

-300 DMSFSTLEKGL
+300 DMSFSALEKGL

-325 SVTGEVIEADGQDI
+325 FVTGEVIEADGQDI

-356 MNVEAGQQLTF
+356 MDVEAGQQLTF

-483 AEQLSSLA
+483 TEQLSSLA

-735 ALLHLDLEHLGEID
+735 ALLHLDLKHLGEID

>member
-1 MDADLAAGSDRTDPA
+1 
-16 SVKEQK
+16 
-22 MSESIAEIKKQL
+22 
-34 QAASLP
+34 
-40 GLPDFLKDHETFIRT
+40 
-55 YETDE
+55 
-60 RSGVKKLV
+60 
-68 EQARKQIDA
+68 
-77 YEKELKRTES
+77 
-87 MKRFEKEYDSY
+87 
-98 SYICGIDEV
+98 
-107 GRGPLAGPVVAGT
+107 
-120 VILPKNCDILY
+120 
-131 LNDSKQLSEKKR
+131 
-143 EELYEVIMEK
+143 
-153 AVSTGLGFVTPER
+153 
-166 IDEINILQA
+166 
-175 TYEAM
+175 
-180 RMAIGELDPVPD
+180 
-192 LLLNDAVTI
+192 
-201 PEVTIRQVP
+201 
-210 IIKGDA
+210 
-216 KSISIAAA
+216 
-224 SIIAKVTRDRL
+224 
-235 MTEYEK
+235 
-241 TYPGYGF
+241 
-248 AANKGYGSAEHI
+248 
-260 AAIREL
+260 
-266 GPPEELYQELSIGG
+266 
-280 VMRLSS
+280 MRLSS

-356 MNVEAGQQLTF
+356 MDVEAGQQLTF

-629 LKKGLTEKFL
+629 LKMGLTEKFL

>member
-1 MDADLAAGSDRTDPA
+1 
-16 SVKEQK
+16 
-22 MSESIAEIKKQL
+22 
-34 QAASLP
+34 
-40 GLPDFLKDHETFIRT
+40 
-55 YETDE
+55 
-60 RSGVKKLV
+60 
-68 EQARKQIDA
+68 
-77 YEKELKRTES
+77 
-87 MKRFEKEYDSY
+87 
-98 SYICGIDEV
+98 
-107 GRGPLAGPVVAGT
+107 
-120 VILPKNCDILY
+120 
-131 LNDSKQLSEKKR
+131 
-143 EELYEVIMEK
+143 
-153 AVSTGLGFVTPER
+153 
-166 IDEINILQA
+166 
-175 TYEAM
+175 
-180 RMAIGELDPVPD
+180 
-192 LLLNDAVTI
+192 
-201 PEVTIRQVP
+201 
-210 IIKGDA
+210 
-216 KSISIAAA
+216 
-224 SIIAKVTRDRL
+224 
-235 MTEYEK
+235 
-241 TYPGYGF
+241 
-248 AANKGYGSAEHI
+248 
-260 AAIREL
+260 
-266 GPPEELYQELSIGG
+266 
-280 VMRLSS
+280 MRLSS

-356 MNVEAGQQLTF
+356 MDVEVGQQLTF

-574 KAGFPEETVNAC
+574 KARFSEETVNAC

-788 GYSMDASFEQK
+788 GYSVDASFEQK

>member
-1 MDADLAAGSDRTDPA
+1 
-16 SVKEQK
+16 
-22 MSESIAEIKKQL
+22 
-34 QAASLP
+34 
-40 GLPDFLKDHETFIRT
+40 
-55 YETDE
+55 
-60 RSGVKKLV
+60 
-68 EQARKQIDA
+68 
-77 YEKELKRTES
+77 
-87 MKRFEKEYDSY
+87 
-98 SYICGIDEV
+98 
-107 GRGPLAGPVVAGT
+107 
-120 VILPKNCDILY
+120 
-131 LNDSKQLSEKKR
+131 
-143 EELYEVIMEK
+143 
-153 AVSTGLGFVTPER
+153 
-166 IDEINILQA
+166 
-175 TYEAM
+175 
-180 RMAIGELDPVPD
+180 
-192 LLLNDAVTI
+192 
-201 PEVTIRQVP
+201 
-210 IIKGDA
+210 
-216 KSISIAAA
+216 
-224 SIIAKVTRDRL
+224 
-235 MTEYEK
+235 
-241 TYPGYGF
+241 
-248 AANKGYGSAEHI
+248 
-260 AAIREL
+260 
-266 GPPEELYQELSIGG
+266 
-280 VMRLSS
+280 MRLSS

-356 MNVEAGQQLTF
+356 MDVEAGQQLTF

-392 EKALELAGLPRNEE
+392 EKALELAGLQRNEE

-518 EENMAGD
+518 EKNMAGD

-574 KAGFPEETVNAC
+574 KAGFSEETVNAC

-600 GRLVKDGRLST
+600 GRVVKDGRLST

-774 AANIDTLNQRLMKR
+774 EANIDTLNQRLMKR

>member
-1 MDADLAAGSDRTDPA
+1 
-16 SVKEQK
+16 
-22 MSESIAEIKKQL
+22 
-34 QAASLP
+34 
-40 GLPDFLKDHETFIRT
+40 
-55 YETDE
+55 
-60 RSGVKKLV
+60 
-68 EQARKQIDA
+68 
-77 YEKELKRTES
+77 
-87 MKRFEKEYDSY
+87 
-98 SYICGIDEV
+98 
-107 GRGPLAGPVVAGT
+107 
-120 VILPKNCDILY
+120 
-131 LNDSKQLSEKKR
+131 
-143 EELYEVIMEK
+143 
-153 AVSTGLGFVTPER
+153 
-166 IDEINILQA
+166 
-175 TYEAM
+175 
-180 RMAIGELDPVPD
+180 
-192 LLLNDAVTI
+192 
-201 PEVTIRQVP
+201 
-210 IIKGDA
+210 
-216 KSISIAAA
+216 
-224 SIIAKVTRDRL
+224 
-235 MTEYEK
+235 
-241 TYPGYGF
+241 
-248 AANKGYGSAEHI
+248 
-260 AAIREL
+260 
-266 GPPEELYQELSIGG
+266 
-280 VMRLSS
+280 MRLSS

-300 DMSFSTLEKGL
+300 DMSFSALEKGL

-325 SVTGEVIEADGQDI
+325 FVTGEVIEADGQDI

-356 MNVEAGQQLTF
+356 MDVEAGQQLTF

-425 LSSMYRTVNAHMDA
+425 LSYMYRTVNAHMDA
-439 DINTLVQLNRM
+439 DITTLVQLNRM

-467 YEGQV
+467 YESQV

-501 FLKVV
+501 FLKAV
-506 LGEPSGTENVQT
+506 LGVPSGTEDVQT

-552 MPGMAEQAGEK
+552 MSGMAEQAGEK
-563 GLGMALSDVLQ
+563 GLGMALSDALQ
-574 KAGFPEETVNAC
+574 KAGFSEEMVNAC
-586 LKGELPA
+586 LKGELLA

-619 LLKDNEFLEN
+619 LLKDNGFLEN

-735 ALLHLDLEHLGEID
+735 ALLHLDLKHLGEID

>member
-1 MDADLAAGSDRTDPA
+1 
-16 SVKEQK
+16 
-22 MSESIAEIKKQL
+22 
-34 QAASLP
+34 
-40 GLPDFLKDHETFIRT
+40 
-55 YETDE
+55 
-60 RSGVKKLV
+60 
-68 EQARKQIDA
+68 
-77 YEKELKRTES
+77 
-87 MKRFEKEYDSY
+87 
-98 SYICGIDEV
+98 
-107 GRGPLAGPVVAGT
+107 
-120 VILPKNCDILY
+120 
-131 LNDSKQLSEKKR
+131 
-143 EELYEVIMEK
+143 
-153 AVSTGLGFVTPER
+153 
-166 IDEINILQA
+166 
-175 TYEAM
+175 
-180 RMAIGELDPVPD
+180 
-192 LLLNDAVTI
+192 
-201 PEVTIRQVP
+201 
-210 IIKGDA
+210 
-216 KSISIAAA
+216 
-224 SIIAKVTRDRL
+224 
-235 MTEYEK
+235 
-241 TYPGYGF
+241 
-248 AANKGYGSAEHI
+248 
-260 AAIREL
+260 
-266 GPPEELYQELSIGG
+266 
-280 VMRLSS
+280 MRLSS

-356 MNVEAGQQLTF
+356 MDVEAGQQLTF

-574 KAGFPEETVNAC
+574 KAGFSEETVNAC

-759 STKFCLSDEK
+759 STKFFLSDEK

>member
-1 MDADLAAGSDRTDPA
+1 
-16 SVKEQK
+16 
-22 MSESIAEIKKQL
+22 
-34 QAASLP
+34 
-40 GLPDFLKDHETFIRT
+40 
-55 YETDE
+55 
-60 RSGVKKLV
+60 
-68 EQARKQIDA
+68 
-77 YEKELKRTES
+77 
-87 MKRFEKEYDSY
+87 
-98 SYICGIDEV
+98 
-107 GRGPLAGPVVAGT
+107 
-120 VILPKNCDILY
+120 
-131 LNDSKQLSEKKR
+131 
-143 EELYEVIMEK
+143 
-153 AVSTGLGFVTPER
+153 
-166 IDEINILQA
+166 
-175 TYEAM
+175 
-180 RMAIGELDPVPD
+180 
-192 LLLNDAVTI
+192 
-201 PEVTIRQVP
+201 
-210 IIKGDA
+210 
-216 KSISIAAA
+216 
-224 SIIAKVTRDRL
+224 
-235 MTEYEK
+235 
-241 TYPGYGF
+241 
-248 AANKGYGSAEHI
+248 
-260 AAIREL
+260 
-266 GPPEELYQELSIGG
+266 
-280 VMRLSS
+280 MRLSS

-356 MNVEAGQQLTF
+356 MDVEAGQQLTF

-392 EKALELAGLPRNEE
+392 EKALELAGLQRNEE

-439 DINTLVQLNRM
+439 DITTLVQLNRM

-563 GLGMALSDVLQ
+563 GLGMAFSDVLQ
-574 KAGFPEETVNAC
+574 KAGFSEETVNAC

-735 ALLHLDLEHLGEID
+735 ALLHLDLKHLGEID
-749 IHVSLRDSHV
+749 IYVSLRDSHV

>member
-1 MDADLAAGSDRTDPA
+1 
-16 SVKEQK
+16 
-22 MSESIAEIKKQL
+22 
-34 QAASLP
+34 
-40 GLPDFLKDHETFIRT
+40 
-55 YETDE
+55 
-60 RSGVKKLV
+60 
-68 EQARKQIDA
+68 
-77 YEKELKRTES
+77 
-87 MKRFEKEYDSY
+87 
-98 SYICGIDEV
+98 
-107 GRGPLAGPVVAGT
+107 
-120 VILPKNCDILY
+120 
-131 LNDSKQLSEKKR
+131 
-143 EELYEVIMEK
+143 
-153 AVSTGLGFVTPER
+153 
-166 IDEINILQA
+166 
-175 TYEAM
+175 
-180 RMAIGELDPVPD
+180 
-192 LLLNDAVTI
+192 
-201 PEVTIRQVP
+201 
-210 IIKGDA
+210 
-216 KSISIAAA
+216 
-224 SIIAKVTRDRL
+224 
-235 MTEYEK
+235 
-241 TYPGYGF
+241 
-248 AANKGYGSAEHI
+248 
-260 AAIREL
+260 
-266 GPPEELYQELSIGG
+266 
-280 VMRLSS
+280 MRLSS

-356 MNVEAGQQLTF
+356 MDVEAGQQLTF

-439 DINTLVQLNRM
+439 DITTLVQLNRM

-552 MPGMAEQAGEK
+552 MPGMAEQTGEK

-574 KAGFPEETVNAC
+574 KAGFSEETVNAC

-600 GRLVKDGRLST
+600 GRVVKDGRLST

>member
-1 MDADLAAGSDRTDPA
+1 
-16 SVKEQK
+16 
-22 MSESIAEIKKQL
+22 
-34 QAASLP
+34 
-40 GLPDFLKDHETFIRT
+40 
-55 YETDE
+55 
-60 RSGVKKLV
+60 
-68 EQARKQIDA
+68 
-77 YEKELKRTES
+77 
-87 MKRFEKEYDSY
+87 
-98 SYICGIDEV
+98 
-107 GRGPLAGPVVAGT
+107 
-120 VILPKNCDILY
+120 
-131 LNDSKQLSEKKR
+131 
-143 EELYEVIMEK
+143 
-153 AVSTGLGFVTPER
+153 
-166 IDEINILQA
+166 
-175 TYEAM
+175 
-180 RMAIGELDPVPD
+180 
-192 LLLNDAVTI
+192 
-201 PEVTIRQVP
+201 
-210 IIKGDA
+210 
-216 KSISIAAA
+216 
-224 SIIAKVTRDRL
+224 
-235 MTEYEK
+235 
-241 TYPGYGF
+241 
-248 AANKGYGSAEHI
+248 
-260 AAIREL
+260 
-266 GPPEELYQELSIGG
+266 
-280 VMRLSS
+280 MRLSS

-300 DMSFSTLEKGL
+300 DMSFSALEKGL

-325 SVTGEVIEADGQDI
+325 FVTGEVIEADGQDI

-356 MNVEAGQQLTF
+356 MDVEAGQQLTF
-367 GIKSI
+367 EIKSI

-425 LSSMYRTVNAHMDA
+425 LTSMYRTVNAHMDA
-439 DINTLVQLNRM
+439 DITTLVQLNRM

-467 YEGQV
+467 YESQV

-506 LGEPSGTENVQT
+506 LGEPSGTEDVQT

-563 GLGMALSDVLQ
+563 GLGMALSDALQ
-574 KAGFPEETVNAC
+574 KAGFSEETVNAC

-619 LLKDNEFLEN
+619 LLKDNGFLEN

-735 ALLHLDLEHLGEID
+735 ALLHLDLKHLGEID

>member
-1 MDADLAAGSDRTDPA
+1 
-16 SVKEQK
+16 
-22 MSESIAEIKKQL
+22 
-34 QAASLP
+34 
-40 GLPDFLKDHETFIRT
+40 
-55 YETDE
+55 
-60 RSGVKKLV
+60 
-68 EQARKQIDA
+68 
-77 YEKELKRTES
+77 
-87 MKRFEKEYDSY
+87 
-98 SYICGIDEV
+98 
-107 GRGPLAGPVVAGT
+107 
-120 VILPKNCDILY
+120 
-131 LNDSKQLSEKKR
+131 
-143 EELYEVIMEK
+143 
-153 AVSTGLGFVTPER
+153 
-166 IDEINILQA
+166 
-175 TYEAM
+175 
-180 RMAIGELDPVPD
+180 
-192 LLLNDAVTI
+192 
-201 PEVTIRQVP
+201 
-210 IIKGDA
+210 
-216 KSISIAAA
+216 
-224 SIIAKVTRDRL
+224 
-235 MTEYEK
+235 
-241 TYPGYGF
+241 
-248 AANKGYGSAEHI
+248 
-260 AAIREL
+260 
-266 GPPEELYQELSIGG
+266 
-280 VMRLSS
+280 MRLSS

-356 MNVEAGQQLTF
+356 MDVEAGQQLTF

-392 EKALELAGLPRNEE
+392 EKALELAGLQRNEE

-563 GLGMALSDVLQ
+563 GLGMAFSDVLQ
-574 KAGFPEETVNAC
+574 KAGFSEETVNAC

-788 GYSMDASFEQK
+788 GYSVDASFERK

>member
-1 MDADLAAGSDRTDPA
+1 
-16 SVKEQK
+16 
-22 MSESIAEIKKQL
+22 
-34 QAASLP
+34 
-40 GLPDFLKDHETFIRT
+40 
-55 YETDE
+55 
-60 RSGVKKLV
+60 
-68 EQARKQIDA
+68 
-77 YEKELKRTES
+77 
-87 MKRFEKEYDSY
+87 
-98 SYICGIDEV
+98 
-107 GRGPLAGPVVAGT
+107 
-120 VILPKNCDILY
+120 
-131 LNDSKQLSEKKR
+131 
-143 EELYEVIMEK
+143 
-153 AVSTGLGFVTPER
+153 
-166 IDEINILQA
+166 
-175 TYEAM
+175 
-180 RMAIGELDPVPD
+180 
-192 LLLNDAVTI
+192 
-201 PEVTIRQVP
+201 
-210 IIKGDA
+210 
-216 KSISIAAA
+216 
-224 SIIAKVTRDRL
+224 
-235 MTEYEK
+235 
-241 TYPGYGF
+241 
-248 AANKGYGSAEHI
+248 
-260 AAIREL
+260 
-266 GPPEELYQELSIGG
+266 
-280 VMRLSS
+280 MRLSS

-356 MNVEAGQQLTF
+356 MDVEAGQQLTF

-439 DINTLVQLNRM
+439 DITTLVQLNRM
-450 GLPVTEE
+450 GIPVTEE

-552 MPGMAEQAGEK
+552 MPGMAEQTGEK

-574 KAGFPEETVNAC
+574 KAGFSEETVNAC

-600 GRLVKDGRLST
+600 GRVVKDGRLST

>member
-1 MDADLAAGSDRTDPA
+1 
-16 SVKEQK
+16 
-22 MSESIAEIKKQL
+22 
-34 QAASLP
+34 
-40 GLPDFLKDHETFIRT
+40 
-55 YETDE
+55 
-60 RSGVKKLV
+60 
-68 EQARKQIDA
+68 
-77 YEKELKRTES
+77 
-87 MKRFEKEYDSY
+87 
-98 SYICGIDEV
+98 
-107 GRGPLAGPVVAGT
+107 
-120 VILPKNCDILY
+120 
-131 LNDSKQLSEKKR
+131 
-143 EELYEVIMEK
+143 
-153 AVSTGLGFVTPER
+153 
-166 IDEINILQA
+166 
-175 TYEAM
+175 
-180 RMAIGELDPVPD
+180 
-192 LLLNDAVTI
+192 
-201 PEVTIRQVP
+201 
-210 IIKGDA
+210 
-216 KSISIAAA
+216 
-224 SIIAKVTRDRL
+224 
-235 MTEYEK
+235 
-241 TYPGYGF
+241 
-248 AANKGYGSAEHI
+248 
-260 AAIREL
+260 
-266 GPPEELYQELSIGG
+266 
-280 VMRLSS
+280 MRLSS

-339 LLAIGK
+339 LLAIEK

-356 MNVEAGQQLTF
+356 MDVEAGQQLTF

-392 EKALELAGLPRNEE
+392 EKALELAGLQRNEE

-483 AEQLSSLA
+483 TEQLSSLA

>member
-1 MDADLAAGSDRTDPA
+1 
-16 SVKEQK
+16 
-22 MSESIAEIKKQL
+22 
-34 QAASLP
+34 
-40 GLPDFLKDHETFIRT
+40 
-55 YETDE
+55 
-60 RSGVKKLV
+60 
-68 EQARKQIDA
+68 
-77 YEKELKRTES
+77 
-87 MKRFEKEYDSY
+87 
-98 SYICGIDEV
+98 
-107 GRGPLAGPVVAGT
+107 
-120 VILPKNCDILY
+120 
-131 LNDSKQLSEKKR
+131 
-143 EELYEVIMEK
+143 
-153 AVSTGLGFVTPER
+153 
-166 IDEINILQA
+166 
-175 TYEAM
+175 
-180 RMAIGELDPVPD
+180 
-192 LLLNDAVTI
+192 
-201 PEVTIRQVP
+201 
-210 IIKGDA
+210 
-216 KSISIAAA
+216 
-224 SIIAKVTRDRL
+224 
-235 MTEYEK
+235 
-241 TYPGYGF
+241 
-248 AANKGYGSAEHI
+248 
-260 AAIREL
+260 
-266 GPPEELYQELSIGG
+266 
-280 VMRLSS
+280 MRLSS

-356 MNVEAGQQLTF
+356 MDVEAGQQLTF

-574 KAGFPEETVNAC
+574 KAGFSEETVNAC

-600 GRLVKDGRLST
+600 GRVVKDGRLST

-774 AANIDTLNQRLMKR
+774 EANIDTLNQRLMKR

>member
-1 MDADLAAGSDRTDPA
+1 
-16 SVKEQK
+16 
-22 MSESIAEIKKQL
+22 
-34 QAASLP
+34 
-40 GLPDFLKDHETFIRT
+40 
-55 YETDE
+55 
-60 RSGVKKLV
+60 
-68 EQARKQIDA
+68 
-77 YEKELKRTES
+77 
-87 MKRFEKEYDSY
+87 
-98 SYICGIDEV
+98 
-107 GRGPLAGPVVAGT
+107 
-120 VILPKNCDILY
+120 
-131 LNDSKQLSEKKR
+131 
-143 EELYEVIMEK
+143 
-153 AVSTGLGFVTPER
+153 
-166 IDEINILQA
+166 
-175 TYEAM
+175 
-180 RMAIGELDPVPD
+180 
-192 LLLNDAVTI
+192 
-201 PEVTIRQVP
+201 
-210 IIKGDA
+210 
-216 KSISIAAA
+216 
-224 SIIAKVTRDRL
+224 
-235 MTEYEK
+235 
-241 TYPGYGF
+241 
-248 AANKGYGSAEHI
+248 
-260 AAIREL
+260 
-266 GPPEELYQELSIGG
+266 
-280 VMRLSS
+280 MRLSS

-356 MNVEAGQQLTF
+356 MDVEAGQQLTF

-538 EAPEENAGKEKLPF
+538 EAPEENAGKEKLLF

-619 LLKDNEFLEN
+619 LLKDNGFLEN